1 MTMRFRNFGGIHQ
14 FVVADEEDLARID
27 DLDPA
32 RWAATSAPLADLH
45 CDGAF
50 LGYLDP
56 EGTGRLRVSQLVT
69 ARSWL
74 FERLAKRAHLRQ
86 RSDVLHLEDLDGGS
100 EGATKIRAAAERVQE
115 ELKLAERGKLSLA
128 EVRAFLAAYRTKL
141 ANGDGVVPPETVP
154 EPEVAGL
161 IKDVIATTGGAQ
173 DLSRSDGVGTVELDR
188 FLERGRAWLDW
199 HRRAAASQPWGAE
212 TAAAVALIDAL
223 DGKIEGYFWHCDL
236 LRQEAQSAERL
247 RLGDDEWKALRAKDE
262 QAIQQYLAGSPLAP
276 PTAEGR
282 LALDQPANP
291 VYRDQLEALKV
302 QVLARALP
310 GGRHLDRAA
319 WRQVKAIFDGY
330 RAWQKDRPG
339 EPWDALGEA
348 KVQGYLDGPLV
359 PRLRHFIALDLAAAP
374 DLEQV
379 AHLEKL
385 ILYQRW
391 LLELVNNF
399 VNFSSIYHPDQTAL
413 IEMGSLVIDGKRL
426 DFCLKVAD
434 RGSHRPLAAESLI
447 YLVYAKILAKDG
459 AAPAY
464 EIIAPVTAGE
474 RGRLRPGKRG
484 LFIDLESKEWDAV
497 ITEIVEQP
505 ISVKEAAVAPFR
517 RAAQLISKKIEDL
530 VAARQAAQEKGL
542 LERADKGVDAAQKG
556 VEQTAK
562 QVAEARAAEEKAAG
576 APKGEGVNVNTL
588 ILGGSIALAGI
599 GAALASLFGVLRSW
613 QGWAAIAGVVLSVM
627 AVSGLLGWLK
637 LRRRDMSLLLEA
649 SGWAVNA
656 HMKVNRRIGRVF
668 TFTPALP
675 KDSRIE
681 RVDVLA
687 TDEDKGGAGR
697 FLFIVLLLAAVAAAA
712 FLLYRRS
719 RGQG

>member
-1 MTMRFRNFGGIHQ
+1 M
-14 FVVADEEDLARID
+14 
-27 DLDPA
+27 
-32 RWAATSAPLADLH
+32 
-45 CDGAF
+45 
-50 LGYLDP
+50 
-56 EGTGRLRVSQLVT
+56 
-69 ARSWL
+69 
-74 FERLAKRAHLRQ
+74 
-86 RSDVLHLEDLDGGS
+86 
-100 EGATKIRAAAERVQE
+100 
-115 ELKLAERGKLSLA
+115 
-128 EVRAFLAAYRTKL
+128 
-141 ANGDGVVPPETVP
+141 
-154 EPEVAGL
+154 
-161 IKDVIATTGGAQ
+161 
-173 DLSRSDGVGTVELDR
+173 
-188 FLERGRAWLDW
+188 
-199 HRRAAASQPWGAE
+199 
-212 TAAAVALIDAL
+212 
-223 DGKIEGYFWHCDL
+223 
-236 LRQEAQSAERL
+236 
-247 RLGDDEWKALRAKDE
+247 
-262 QAIQQYLAGSPLAP
+262 
-276 PTAEGR
+276 
-282 LALDQPANP
+282 
-291 VYRDQLEALKV
+291 
-302 QVLARALP
+302 
-310 GGRHLDRAA
+310 
-319 WRQVKAIFDGY
+319 
-330 RAWQKDRPG
+330 
-339 EPWDALGEA
+339 
-348 KVQGYLDGPLV
+348 
-359 PRLRHFIALDLAAAP
+359 DLAAAP

-517 RAAQLISKKIEDL
+517 RAAQLVSKKIQDL

-542 LERADKGVDAAQKG
+542 TERADKGVEAAQKG
-556 VEQTAK
+556 IEQTAK
-562 QVAEARAAEEKAAG
+562 QVAEARAVEEKAAG